1 MLFKMTDPL
10 FSHFHTY
17 LIPCTLIAILKEF
30 TLYSLTNLYIDIE
43 LEKQSTYSVSID
55 SFYV

>member
-1 MLFKMTDPL
+1 MLFRTTGSS

-43 LEKQSTYSVSID
+43 LEKQSTYSVFID